1 MQDLARLA
9 ALIQQRNAI
18 DQEIAQLIGR
28 PALIGHVGEYIAS
41 RLFGIDLMASASHKG
56 IDGYFGDGPL
66 AGRSVNIKWYAKLDG
81 ALDITPAALPDTY
94 LVLAGPPDS
103 ALSSRGATRPWL
115 IDAVYLFDAVALVE
129 HLRRLGV
136 KIGVAT
142 SVRRALWQAAQVYP
156 EPNNP
161 ALPLSEAQRARLAQF
176 GSSYHPIPGN
186 PLA

>member
-66 AGRSVNIKWYAKLDG
+66 AGRSVNIKWYAKLEG
-81 ALDITPAALPDTY
+81 MLDITPAALPDTY

-103 ALSSRGATRPWL
+103 ALSSRGATRASAPARRQNRRG
-115 IDAVYLFDAVALVE
+115 DQRPPRPVASGAGVPEAEQPGPAVERGAACPLGAVWFVVSPDS
-129 HLRRLGV
+129 RKSPRLG
-136 KIGVAT
+136 
-142 SVRRALWQAAQVYP
+142 
-156 EPNNP
+156 
-161 ALPLSEAQRARLAQF
+161 
-176 GSSYHPIPGN
+176 
-186 PLA
+186 